1 VSCGSRSTSSGL
13 RHLCHL
19 VSCHRRFGAAQCPCL
34 LGDAVQEEVTK
45 LAIRHDSIATE
56 FEALCRRS
64 QIRGRPVHFMR
75 TVHCLLQS
83 QDAARLGS
91 VRKSAI
97 RFNAVK
103 EMGISLGFPPGE

>member
-1 VSCGSRSTSSGL
+1 MSCGSRSTSSGL

-45 LAIRHDSIATE
+45 LAIKYDSVATE
-56 FEALCRRS
+56 FQALCRRS
-64 QIRGRPVHFMR
+64 QISGWPVHFMR
-75 TVHCLLQS
+75 TLHCLLQS
-83 QDAARLGS
+83 QDATRLGS
-91 VRKSAI
+91 VGKS
-97 RFNAVK
+97 AVK